1 MVQGLTRRERE
12 ITDIEEIIKILEKE
26 NIIHIGRFL
35 RIHDGRLRKG
45 IT

>member
-26 NIIHIGRFL
+26 NSGAYFVV
-35 RIHDGRLRKG
+35 
-45 IT
+45 